1 MIIHNKL
8 GGSNI
13 VWDAESDAPLLIF
26 KGGVFETDDSKVA
39 EKAKKLGYDV
49 DGMASIEEKPKR
61 GSKKEA

>member
-39 EKAKKLGYDV
+39 EKAKKAGYEV
-49 DGMASIEEKPKR
+49 EGIPSTVEKPKR